1 MLGARHRPHRGAG
14 TASNNADAAPSRQPF
29 GTASVRAHRN
39 VAAASLAPARRR
51 RRAFRCIPHS
61 DRRAHEMNVNT
72 PLELHHE

>member
-29 GTASVRAHRN
+29 GTASVRAHRS

-51 RRAFRCIPHS
+51 RRALRYIPHR

-72 PLELHHE
+72 P